1 MTWII
6 VAAAGLAIG
15 LAVAFWKDIVTW
27 ANQRLATWLG
37 EYVGEDVKETF
48 LLLLAGLDRSVILTQ
63 RMVAD
68 IQARLLKA
76 QILFRRILGTQ
87 DHQKVVKAT
96 IQRENGDIIELE
108 AAEVIPWHE
117 LPDEVREKF
126 IRRQASTVELELK
139 LEE

>member
-126 IRRQASTVELELK
+126 IRRQ
-139 LEE
+139 